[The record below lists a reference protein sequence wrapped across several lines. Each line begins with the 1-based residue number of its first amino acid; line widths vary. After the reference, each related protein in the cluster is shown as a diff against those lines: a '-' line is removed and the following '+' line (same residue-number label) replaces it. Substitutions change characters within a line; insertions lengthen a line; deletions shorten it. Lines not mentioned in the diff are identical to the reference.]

1 MIEYLEIVNKIK
13 DVKEEAIEDFN
24 KSVSIPMI
32 LSNLDCF
39 IKQEEDRIV
48 IEKNNNKFELT
59 LEERQAFSEIIF
71 LFKNMDRDLYNKVDY
86 KFVDFFEKFKDMNYN
101 FEYTGKLEETNL
113 KKLTLEILTIFNLKF
128 WCIDDIDRKGFLENL
143 KEKIVKPEEI
153 EEVVIEESVL
163 ENEIEG
169 ENLDMIKNTWW
180 MNLLNKLRDIKNNIK
195 K

>member
-1 MIEYLEIVNKIK
+1 
-13 DVKEEAIEDFN
+13 
-24 KSVSIPMI
+24 
-32 LSNLDCF
+32 
-39 IKQEEDRIV
+39 
-48 IEKNNNKFELT
+48 
-59 LEERQAFSEIIF
+59 
-71 LFKNMDRDLYNKVDY
+71 MDRDLYNKVDY

>member
-13 DVKEEAIEDFN
+13 DVKEEAIENFN
-24 KSVSIPMI
+24 KSVSIPLI

-39 IKQEEDRIV
+39 IKQEDDRII

-59 LEERQAFSEIIF
+59 LEERQAFSEVIF
-71 LFKNMDRDLYNKVDY
+71 LFKNMDKDLYNKVDY
-86 KFVDFFEKFKDMNYN
+86 KYVDFFEKFKDMNYN
-101 FEYTGKLEETNL
+101 LEYNGKLEETNL

-128 WCIDDIDRKGFLENL
+128 WCLDDRDRKGFLDNL
-143 KEKIVKPEEI
+143 KEKIVKVEES
-153 EEVVIEESVL
+153 EEVIEESIL
-163 ENEIEG
+163 ENEIED

-180 MNLLNKLRDIKNNIK
+180 MNLLNKLRDIKKNMK